1 LEVSEAVRLAL
12 QNFHFRVKAFGDAVA
27 TGEAPHGGDL
37 LAPGIERIAQGHQ
50 WGQPATTERGHMGE
64 ETPRQ
69 FAAAF
74 LVTAFFQEQVGEPL
88 FEAINRFQRGS
99 LFEILSQTLVLFRA

>member
-1 LEVSEAVRLAL
+1 
-12 QNFHFRVKAFGDAVA
+12 
-27 TGEAPHGGDL
+27 
-37 LAPGIERIAQGHQ
+37 
-50 WGQPATTERGHMGE
+50 MGE